1 MTPSRASMSDVARLA
16 GVSGQ
21 TVSRV
26 ANGSLNVSPG
36 TRQRV
41 LEAMDS
47 VGYTP
52 NTAARALRSGSFE
65 TIGVIAH
72 RLARTG
78 ESSIVEAVV
87 QAARGFGHTVTL
99 LDIDSTEH
107 EDVAEAASRLSH
119 QAIDGLII
127 IRAEIEDAGRLA
139 LPAGLP
145 VVVADATFGGRL
157 PMVGADHAG
166 GARAAVTHLLDLG
179 HRTVHHVA
187 GPADSIPAR
196 ARLQAWR
203 EVLEERGITP
213 PAPLQG
219 DWTAESGRAAG
230 AELAARDDA
239 TAVFC
244 ANDEMAA
251 GLMLAC
257 TEAGRSVPHD
267 LSVVGFDDI
276 PLAGYLC
283 PPLTTVRQPFEELGR
298 RLVDELRARISGV
311 TPVAGAGS
319 TDEPAALVPCELVL
333 RSSTAPPRR

>member
-1 MTPSRASMSDVARLA
+1 MTPARASMSDVARLA

-26 ANGSLNVSPG
+26 ANGSLNVSDD
-36 TRQRV
+36 TRKRV
-41 LEAMDS
+41 LAAMES

-52 NTAARALRSGSFE
+52 NTAARALRSGTFD

-87 QAARGFGHTVTL
+87 AAARNSGHTVTL
-99 LDIDSTEH
+99 LDIDSTDH
-107 EDVAEAASRLSH
+107 EEMAEAASRLSH

-145 VVVADATFGGRL
+145 VVVSDATFGGRL
-157 PMVGADHAG
+157 PMIGSDHAG
-166 GARAAVTHLLDLG
+166 GARAAVEHLLELG
-179 HRTVHHVA
+179 HRTVHHVT
-187 GPADSIPAR
+187 GPADSIPSR
-196 ARLQAWR
+196 ARLAAWR
-203 EVLEERGITP
+203 GVLREHGVVP
-213 PAPLQG
+213 PEPIQG
-219 DWTAESGRAAG
+219 DWTAASGHAA
-230 AELAARDDA
+230 AALVPDEA

-257 TEAGRSVPHD
+257 QAAGRSVPGD

-276 PLAGYLC
+276 PLAGFLS
-283 PPLTTVRQPFEELGR
+283 PPLTTVRQPFAELGR
-298 RLVDELRARISGV
+298 RLVEEVLARIERGA
-311 TPVAGAGS
+311 PVANVLG
-319 TDEPAALVPCELVL
+319 EPAEFVPCTLVV
-333 RSSTAPPRR
+333 RESTAPPRG

>member
-1 MTPSRASMSDVARLA
+1 MSPARASMTDVARLA

-26 ANGSLNVSPG
+26 ANGSLNVSPD

-41 LEAMDS
+41 LEAMES

-65 TIGVIAH
+65 TLGVIAH

-87 QAARGFGHTVTL
+87 QAARGSGHTVTL

-107 EDVAEAASRLSH
+107 AEVAEAASRLSH

-157 PMVGADHAG
+157 PMVGSDHAG
-166 GARAAVTHLLDLG
+166 GARQAVEHLLDLG
-179 HRTVHHVA
+179 HRTVHHLA
-187 GPADSIPAR
+187 GPEDSIPAR
-196 ARLQAWR
+196 ARLGAW
-203 EVLEERGITP
+203 EDVLRERGARVP
-213 PAPLQG
+213 EPWRG
-219 DWTAESGRAAG
+219 DWTAASGLAAGRALVDSG
-230 AELAARDDA
+230 EA

-244 ANDEMAA
+244 ANDEMAT

-257 TEAGRSVPHD
+257 AEAGVRIPGD

-276 PLAGYLC
+276 SLAGFLN
-283 PPLTTVRQPFEELGR
+283 PPLTTVRQPFAAVGR
-298 RLVDELRARISGV
+298 RLVEQVLALIAGDSVPAGIELI
-311 TPVAGAGS
+311 
-319 TDEPAALVPCELVL
+319 PCELVV
-333 RSSTAPPRR
+333 RASAAPPR

>member
-1 MTPSRASMSDVARLA
+1 MSPSRASMTDVARLA
-16 GVSGQ
+16 GVSSQ

-26 ANGSLNVSPG
+26 ANGSINVSPD

-41 LEAMDS
+41 LSAMDS

-52 NTAARALRSGSFE
+52 NTAARALRRGSFE
-65 TIGVIAH
+65 TLGVIAH

-87 QAARGFGHTVTL
+87 QAARDSGHTVTL
-99 LDIDSTEH
+99 LDIDSTGH

-139 LPAGLP
+139 LPSGLP
-145 VVVADATFGGRL
+145 AVVADATFGGLL
-157 PMVGADHAG
+157 PMVGSDHAG
-166 GARAAVTHLLDLG
+166 GARLAVEHLLSLC
-179 HRTVHHVA
+179 HRTVHHLA

-196 ARLQAWR
+196 ARHQAWR
-203 EVLEERGITP
+203 DVLHERGLEA
-213 PAPLQG
+213 PAVLRG
-219 DWTAESGRAAG
+219 DWTAESGHAAG
-230 AELAARDDA
+230 LELARAGEA

-257 TEAGRSVPHD
+257 AQSGVRIPED

-276 PLAGYLC
+276 PLAGYLTT
-283 PPLTTVRQPFEELGR
+283 PLTTVRQPFARVGR
-298 RLVDELRARISGV
+298 RLVEAVLDRI
-311 TPVAGAGS
+311 AGA
-319 TDEPAALVPCELVL
+319 PATAGTELIPCELVV
-333 RSSTAPPRR
+333 RGSTAPRP

>member
-1 MTPSRASMSDVARLA
+1 MTPPRASMSDVARLA

-26 ANGSLNVSPG
+26 ANGSLNVSPE

-52 NTAARALRSGSFE
+52 NTAARALRSGSFD

-87 QAARGFGHTVTL
+87 QAARGAGHTVTL

-145 VVVADATFGGRL
+145 VVVTDATFGGRL

-166 GARAAVTHLLDLG
+166 GARAAVEHLLELG
-179 HRTVHHVA
+179 HPTVHHVA
-187 GPADSIPAR
+187 GPGDSIPAR
-196 ARLQAWR
+196 ARLLAWR
-203 EVLEERGITP
+203 RVLEERGIT
-213 PAPLQG
+213 APEPLRG
-219 DWTAESGRAAG
+219 DWSAASGRAAG
-230 AELAARDDA
+230 EELLTRDDA

-251 GLMLAC
+251 GLMRAWA
-257 TEAGRSVPHD
+257 EAGREIPRD

-276 PLAGYLC
+276 PLAGYLT
-283 PPLTTVRQPFEELGR
+283 PPLTTVRQPFAAVGR
-298 RLVDELRARISGV
+298 RLVEELLARIAGTAPAAALEGSG
-311 TPVAGAGS
+311 
-319 TDEPAALVPCELVL
+319 EPAELVPCELVV
-333 RSSTAPPRR
+333 RGSTAAPRA